1 MAANSEE
8 KPLQPSAEQTPS
20 TFGFLCCCQ
29 KTAEGGY
36 IGGLLITTETGLPL
50 EFRCTSPLK
59 PTSAQRILYGGTLE
73 PHVRANLIS
82 DALLKACANK
92 PGVILTDHESVLALQ
107 PDVAVPIVFVRRQE
121 GGIQLTSGDGSIPP
135 NQSVIQPL
143 VEGVAA
149 VIVTVH
155 KGSTQSLRD
164 RISLLTSLTES
175 IDLMEPFER
184 VHKAL
189 DEVQRQNPG

>member
-1 MAANSEE
+1 MAANSDE
-8 KPLQPSAEQTPS
+8 KPSQPSAEQTPS
-20 TFGFLCCCQ
+20 KFGFLCCCQ
-29 KTAEGGY
+29 QTTEGGY
-36 IGGLLITTETGLPL
+36 IGGMLITTETGLPL

-59 PTSAQRILYGGTLE
+59 PTAAQRILYGGTLE

-82 DALLKACANK
+82 DALLKACSNK
-92 PGVILTDHESVLALQ
+92 PEVILTDHESVLALQ
-107 PDVAVPIVFVRRQE
+107 PEVEIPIVYVRREE
-121 GGIQLTSGDGSIPP
+121 GGIQLTSGDGSSPQ
-135 NQSVIQPL
+135 NQNVVQPL
-143 VEGVAA
+143 AEGVAA

-155 KGSTQSLRD
+155 KDSAQLLRD
-164 RISLLTSLTES
+164 RITVLTSLTES